1 MFSNRRI
8 QPHSSEP
15 KQTIPRPKTPH
26 CLSWIGVLVGAI
38 VVEVG
43 EDKGIGT
50 FTGVVTGTGK
60 FVVQGAAIGDGTGTG
75 TESTNGTGA
84 AMGMFT
90 GSRCGTET
98 GTGTGA
104 AGL

>member
-1 MFSNRRI
+1 MFSDRRI

-60 FVVQGAAIGDGTGTG
+60 FVVQGAAIGDGT
-75 TESTNGTGA
+75 ESTNGTGA

-90 GSRCGTET
+90 GSSCGTET

>member
-1 MFSNRRI
+1 M
-8 QPHSSEP
+8 
-15 KQTIPRPKTPH
+15 PH

-50 FTGVVTGTGK
+50 FTGVVTGTGT
-60 FVVQGAAIGDGTGTG
+60 FVVQRAAIGDGTGTGTG

-84 AMGMFT
+84 AMGIFT
-90 GSRCGTET
+90 GSSCGTET
-98 GTGTGA
+98 GIGTGA